1 MQNISDFQYKIDFSR
16 RRTIS
21 ITISPDHGV
30 VVKAPY
36 RTPVR
41 AIDRFV
47 IEKSDWIKKTLLK
60 FNSLV
65 RIDGQKGYLDGDSIF
80 LFGREHKLKLISSN
94 RQYVSLADDSTIEAG
109 YITDNNAF
117 KIKVMLE
124 AWFKSVA
131 QKRFTIIF
139 NEILVKYSNY
149 GFLPA
154 GFVVRKMKSRW
165 GSCSSKGKI
174 AISYDL
180 IRLDDIYGEYVIIH
194 ELCHL
199 KHHNH
204 SADYYRL
211 LSEVYPDWKRIR
223 EELKKY
229 VR

>member
-1 MQNISDFQYKIDFSR
+1 MQNSADFQYKMVFSR
-16 RRTIS
+16 RHTIS
-21 ITISPDHGV
+21 ITISPDQGV
-30 VVKAPY
+30 VVKAPN

-41 AIDRFV
+41 LIDRFV
-47 IEKSDWIKKTLLK
+47 NEKSDWIRKTLLK

-65 RIDGQKGYLDGDSIF
+65 RIDGQKGYLDCDSIS
-80 LFGREHKLKLISSN
+80 LFGREHKLKLISSDK
-94 RQYVSLADDSTIEAG
+94 QYVRLVDDSIIEAG
-109 YITDNNAF
+109 YVTDNNAL

-139 NEILVKYSNY
+139 NEILAKYSNY
-149 GFLPA
+149 EFLPS

-211 LSEVYPDWKRIR
+211 LSEVYPDWKRVR
-223 EELKKY
+223 KELTKY